1 MTATRRSKPAKRA
14 QAKPVRPPAKAKKKA
29 APKKATAKPR
39 ASARKPAA
47 RKTQPPKKRPAAK
60 GRPTARAAAKARP
73 AARPAAKAR
82 PAARPAAKARPAA
95 ARAVRA
101 VVAPAPAVDPAVELY
116 ETALRAMFAQRWTEA
131 ARLFRRVLS
140 DRDGAEADLQE
151 RALQQLHICED
162 QLAGTRGAAVEDPF
176 LLAVVRKNAGDYEEA
191 LQLCTRGGRQSKDE
205 RFAYLAASIHAL
217 RDEIEDAAR
226 FLGLAIELNP
236 KNRVHAFHDP
246 DFQALRESGALERLF
261 RG

>member
-1 MTATRRSKPAKRA
+1 MTATRRNKPAKRA
-14 QAKPVRPPAKAKKKA
+14 KAKAARPSAKAKKKT
-29 APKKATAKPR
+29 APKKVAAKPR
-39 ASARKPAA
+39 ASARKPVA
-47 RKTQPPKKRPAAK
+47 RKPQPAKKRPAAK
-60 GRPTARAAAKARP
+60 TRP

-82 PAARPAAKARPAA
+82 PAARPAAKAAP
-95 ARAVRA
+95 RAIRA
-101 VVAPAPAVDPAVELY
+101 GVAPAAPIDPAVELY
-116 ETALRAMFAQRWTEA
+116 ETALRALFAQRWTEA

-162 QLAGTRGAAVEDPF
+162 KLAGTRGAAVEDPF

-205 RFAYLAASIHAL
+205 RFADLAASIHAL
-217 RDEIEDAAR
+217 RDESEDAAR

-246 DFQALRESGALERLF
+246 DFQALRESGALDRLF

>member
-14 QAKPVRPPAKAKKKA
+14 KTKQVRPAAKTKKKA
-29 APKKATAKPR
+29 APKKAVAKPR

-47 RKTQPPKKRPAAK
+47 RKPQPAKK
-60 GRPTARAAAKARP
+60 
-73 AARPAAKAR
+73 RPAAKAR
-82 PAARPAAKARPAA
+82 PAARPAARTRPATRSAAKAKPAAPPAARVKPVA
-95 ARAVRA
+95 ARAIRA
-101 VVAPAPAVDPAVELY
+101 VVPLAPPIDPAVELY
-116 ETALRAMFAQRWTEA
+116 ETALRAMFAQRWSEA
-131 ARLFRRVLS
+131 ARLFRRVVS

-162 QLAGTRGAAVEDPF
+162 KLAGTRGAAVEDPF

-191 LQLCTRGGRQSKDE
+191 LLLCTRGGRQSKDE

-217 RDEIEDAAR
+217 RDENEDAAR

>member
-14 QAKPVRPPAKAKKKA
+14 KAKPVRPAAKAKKKA
-29 APKKATAKPR
+29 APKKAAAKPR

-47 RKTQPPKKRPAAK
+47 RKAQSAKK
-60 GRPTARAAAKARP
+60 
-73 AARPAAKAR
+73 RPAAKAR
-82 PAARPAAKARPAA
+82 PAARPAAKPRPAA
-95 ARAVRA
+95 PPAAKAKPVAARSVRA
-101 VVAPAPAVDPAVELY
+101 AVALAPPVDPAVELY
-116 ETALRAMFAQRWTEA
+116 ETGLRAMFAQRWSDA
-131 ARLFRRVLS
+131 ARLFRRVVA

-162 QLAGTRGAAVEDPF
+162 KLAGARGVAVEDPF

-217 RDEIEDAAR
+217 RDEHEDAAR